1 MNHLDDKK
9 QLWKR
14 IVESPHRNKKSEILI
29 QRSKIRKDEKS
40 ISKSESIYFVDL
52 SMVYGQ
58 VYCDYISY
66 MKSSK

>member
-40 ISKSESIYFVDL
+40 ISKSIYFVDL